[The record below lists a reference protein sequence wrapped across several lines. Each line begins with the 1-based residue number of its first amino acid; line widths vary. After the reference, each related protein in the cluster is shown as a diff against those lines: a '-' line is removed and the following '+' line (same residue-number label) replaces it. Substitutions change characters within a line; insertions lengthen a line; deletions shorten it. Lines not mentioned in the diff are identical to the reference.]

1 MEKVYEL
8 WLQYLK
14 KNDNSRS
21 DIDALIF
28 QFGVEESESIV
39 QKAIDDDKKIVLLY
53 NRDSDDELTIEYK

>member
-14 KNDNSRS
+14 KNENSRS
-21 DIDALIF
+21 DIDALIRR
-28 QFGVEESESIV
+28 FGVDESESIV